1 VKYFPSGVLELLGL
15 GVFDDYDNVVLLCG
29 LNLDKRVIN
38 ERFRDVP
45 EYSLALTSNISD
57 SQVLGLLFYG
67 RNFGGK
73 SPFWGKDI
81 FLLYGDSPYTFND
94 LVGEVYLKVPEKE
107 VAERL
112 QTYAYSLAEN
122 GMWGWEILSYVLKR
136 YLELSGKGVFSY
148 SVEVGGG
155 RDAEER
161 RGRLEFLLKMAS
173 PPLFMVNEGSGEVLV
188 SDSREEVG
196 YKDVVTVPVYR
207 FLPSFRRRDGKE
219 PVREF
224 FDRLDLRERT
234 AVVTLGG
241 PEHNIFLNYFIYE
254 QKPKN
259 IEQDYQVIFDGS
271 NIFDF
276 ERFRRRHLNTVLLDT
291 HRYVGFRLMSSSGEI
306 VTLSRGDPRSST
318 GALLLVQ
325 EIRSELAGGRVFDLY
340 VVIGA
345 GPKGALATK
354 LGFLKLLLDSTQE
367 RLRRNGIY
375 FVVFNPERMRDIYS
389 DKDVVYQARDIA
401 PYLDKED
408 IQEASQVV
416 TVI

>member
-1 VKYFPSGVLELLGL
+1 
-15 GVFDDYDNVVLLCG
+15 
-29 LNLDKRVIN
+29 
-38 ERFRDVP
+38 
-45 EYSLALTSNISD
+45 LALTSNISD
-57 SQVLGLLFYG
+57 SQVLSILFYG

-73 SPFWGKDI
+73 SPFCGKDV

-107 VAERL
+107 VSERL

-136 YLELSGKGVFSY
+136 YLELSGKSVFSY

-173 PPLFMVNEGSGEVLV
+173 PPPFMVNEGSEEVLV

-196 YKDVVTVPVYR
+196 YKDVVSVPVYR
-207 FLPSFRRRDGKE
+207 FLPSFRRRDGLE

-224 FDRLDLRERT
+224 FGRLDWGERT

-241 PEHNIFLNYFIYE
+241 PEHNIFLNYFMYE

-318 GALLLVQ
+318 GSLLLVQ
-325 EIRSELAGGRVFDLY
+325 ELRSELAGGRSFDLY

-345 GPKGALATK
+345 GPRGALATK
-354 LGFLKLLLDSTQE
+354 LGFLKLLLDSTRE
-367 RLRRNGIY
+367 RLKHNGIY
-375 FVVFNPERMRDIYS
+375 FVVFNHERMRNIYS
-389 DKDVVYQARDIA
+389 GKDVVYQARDIA